1 MYSEDLMINEK
12 TQTLHI
18 ISNGSIIAVKIK
30 KVFILSFI
38 YAVSCK
44 LKIPR
49 IAKWKS
55 PVLQAGNPQ
64 NCKTAIESTTE
75 TKYPFSATKL

>member
-1 MYSEDLMINEK
+1 MCPITINKALLLQEGILKFELSWTAVMYSEDLMINEK

-38 YAVSCK
+38 YA
-44 LKIPR
+44 LYYI
-49 IAKWKS
+49 I
-55 PVLQAGNPQ
+55 
-64 NCKTAIESTTE
+64 
-75 TKYPFSATKL
+75 